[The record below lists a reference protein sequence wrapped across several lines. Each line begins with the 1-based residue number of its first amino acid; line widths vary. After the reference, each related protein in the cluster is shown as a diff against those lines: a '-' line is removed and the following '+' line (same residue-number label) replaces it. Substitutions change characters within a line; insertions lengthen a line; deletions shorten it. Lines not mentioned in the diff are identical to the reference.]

1 MEATTVRKERHCK
14 ECGSNYMTDF
24 ETEACIHIPGRENL
38 GVPAVCVFPSLEI
51 CLDCGAVSEFR
62 IQTDH
67 LTQLKRHVRRD
78 SGSV

>member
-24 ETEACIHIPGRENL
+24 ETEACIPD
-38 GVPAVCVFPSLEI
+38 VCVFPSLEI